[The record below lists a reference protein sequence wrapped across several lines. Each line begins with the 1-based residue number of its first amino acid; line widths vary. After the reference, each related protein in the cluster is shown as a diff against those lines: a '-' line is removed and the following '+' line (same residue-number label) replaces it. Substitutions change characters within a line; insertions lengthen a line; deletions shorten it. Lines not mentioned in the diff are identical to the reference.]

1 MGNVAKLKNLNELKV
16 GIQKQWIWGSK
27 DKFSLSCDYLQKV
40 NYSIQDLNAEI
51 HNLQEPTRKE
61 IIYVIVLV
69 GWICEAVDSI
79 YKILRKEIIDYLD
92 MKDDEKLRQAKKYFK
107 AIRSFVVAHPLS
119 TSRHEAYGMDG
130 DLICVDVRNR
140 TTKLTEIF
148 EDPSSWLFLTID
160 GLHENAKD
168 VTSDFILYVYSE
180 KLDQMKYFKYIR
192 VNFSDLYYVVQLQI
206 DRIYALDLK
215 LRKLTKKKVGI
226 Q

>member
-1 MGNVAKLKNLNELKV
+1 MKLREENNMKELDQLMRNVHF
-16 GIQKQWIWGSK
+16 SK
-27 DKFSLSCDYLQKV
+27 RYQGYRYLRRC
-40 NYSIQDLNAEI
+40 IMLAAE
-51 HNLQEPTRKE
+51 
-61 IIYVIVLV
+61 
-69 GWICEAVDSI
+69 
-79 YKILRKEIIDYLD
+79 
-92 MKDDEKLRQAKKYFK
+92 DDEKLRQAKKYFK

-140 TTKLTEIF
+140 TTKLTEMF
-148 EDPSSWLFLTID
+148 EDPSSWLFLTLD

-192 VNFSDLYYVVQLQI
+192 VNFSDLYYVAQLQI

>member
-1 MGNVAKLKNLNELKV
+1 MGNVAKLKNLNELKD

-107 AIRSFVVAHPLS
+107 AIR
-119 TSRHEAYGMDG
+119 
-130 DLICVDVRNR
+130 
-140 TTKLTEIF
+140 
-148 EDPSSWLFLTID
+148 
-160 GLHENAKD
+160 
-168 VTSDFILYVYSE
+168 
-180 KLDQMKYFKYIR
+180 
-192 VNFSDLYYVVQLQI
+192 VNFSDLYYVAQLQI